1 MKLFFILLE
10 TPSKLLTGTEVN
22 KNSLQAKDL
31 QTITVIFFPLRTE
44 DSSVLLYD
52 QLLYPISSP

>member
-1 MKLFFILLE
+1 MKLFFILLG